1 MREINIEE
9 TKKLLE
15 KAIRRWFNTHNVV
28 VVYDP
33 IYEDETVDE
42 HLISLKMEEIS
53 GGTLVVDP
61 IFYGKQKDEIEELDF
76 YNQPIKYEGEIFQNC
91 EKLIGYLIEG
101 AKEREEER
109 EMEKILDDLQD
120 QVYNITDNF
129 QKRNNLEIKV
139 RKDIEE
145 DYNGF
150 RTVTIFVKERSIK

>member
-1 MREINIEE
+1 MRKINIEE

-15 KAIRRWFNTHNVV
+15 RAIREWFNTYNAI

-33 IYEDETVDE
+33 IYDDEKVDE
-42 HLISLKMEEIS
+42 NLISLKMEEIS
-53 GGTLVVDP
+53 GGNLVIDP

-76 YNQPIKYEGEIFQNC
+76 YNQPIKYEGEVFQNC
-91 EKLIGYLIEG
+91 EKLIGYLLEE
-101 AKEREEER
+101 AEER
-109 EMEKILDDLQD
+109 EKERGMEKILDDLQD
-120 QVYNITDNF
+120 QVYNITDKF